1 MKEKGTFN
9 EIEYYTYIESML
21 EHIEK
26 NIDDISELKKENSK
40 LSKDISSLKNKNK
53 FISII
58 LFLIIIILII
68 GIFLWE

>member
-1 MKEKGTFN
+1 MKDKEKFN

-21 EHIEK
+21 EHIEI
-26 NIDDISELKKENSK
+26 NIDDIVQLKKENNTLNK
-40 LSKDISSLKNKNK
+40 EISSLKQKNK

>member
-1 MKEKGTFN
+1 MNKKDKFN

-21 EHIEK
+21 EHIEI

-40 LSKDISSLKNKNK
+40 LKKEISSLKSKNK

-58 LFLIIIILII
+58 LFLMVVLII
-68 GIFLWE
+68 VGIFL

>member
-1 MKEKGTFN
+1 MKDKEKFN

-21 EHIEK
+21 EHIEI
-26 NIDDISELKKENSK
+26 NIDDIVKLKKENK
-40 LSKDISSLKNKNK
+40 TLNKEISSLKQKNK

-68 GIFLWE
+68 GIFL

>member
-1 MKEKGTFN
+1 MKDKEKFN

-21 EHIEK
+21 EHIEI
-26 NIDDISELKKENSK
+26 NIDDIVKLKKENNTLNK
-40 LSKDISSLKNKNK
+40 EISSLKQKNK

-68 GIFLWE
+68 GIFL

>member
-1 MKEKGTFN
+1 MKDKEKFN

-21 EHIEK
+21 EHIEI
-26 NIDDISELKKENSK
+26 NIDDIVQLKKENNTLNK
-40 LSKDISSLKNKNK
+40 EISSLKQKNK

-68 GIFLWE
+68 GIFL

>member
-40 LSKDISSLKNKNK
+40 LNKDISSLKNKNK

-68 GIFLWE
+68 GMFL

>member
-40 LSKDISSLKNKNK
+40 LNKDISSLKNKNK

-68 GIFLWE
+68 GIFL